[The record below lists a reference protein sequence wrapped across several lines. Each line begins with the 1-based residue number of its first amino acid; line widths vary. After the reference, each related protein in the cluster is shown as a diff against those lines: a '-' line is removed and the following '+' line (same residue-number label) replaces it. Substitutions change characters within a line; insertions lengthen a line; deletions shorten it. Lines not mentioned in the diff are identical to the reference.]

1 MNEITEKKEATWLRK
16 TLECAVAAVL
26 FFLLFLLAE
35 TVYFPMLIIQIPVIW
50 VGFKRGT
57 LYGCITA
64 LIGYGLCFLADP
76 ADALICLLLTFIPL
90 VTALFS
96 VKYLKKMWAI
106 VIAVMVANVVSIG
119 VLAWYL
125 YTSSANVLSVTLQE
139 MVMARAEKRPMF
151 ALFLYYFLV
160 SFQEISGLLTT
171 EQAMRLLYYPDLTGF
186 LANESYSKL
195 LFQIINEVLP
205 GLLIRF
211 VLYSSFLSV
220 FIPALFVRKE
230 GKIDIGKLED
240 WHLPRA
246 HQIAVAATYVIGVI
260 LVMASE
266 GATFVFGYMIYTLSS
281 YYLRIEGIS
290 FLSYFGKIA
299 IEKESARNIICVVLF
314 CLLGDLMTMIGL
326 MVIIFD
332 LRNRI
337 IIKKRTL

>member
-1 MNEITEKKEATWLRK
+1 MNIMACPRILQGRHEPDAPTEHNTHTSPEDGTPPMGGPVDWHRPTGIVSLR
-16 TLECAVAAVL
+16 AGGWGRAR
-26 FFLLFLLAE
+26 
-35 TVYFPMLIIQIPVIW
+35 I
-50 VGFKRGT
+50 GHGT
-57 LYGCITA
+57 APRIRPC
-64 LIGYGLCFLADP
+64 CDP
-76 ADALICLLLTFIPL
+76 
-90 VTALFS
+90 
-96 VKYLKKMWAI
+96 
-106 VIAVMVANVVSIG
+106 IG

-160 SFQEISGLLTT
+160 SFQEVSGLLTT

-290 FLSYFGKIA
+290 FLSYFGKIM